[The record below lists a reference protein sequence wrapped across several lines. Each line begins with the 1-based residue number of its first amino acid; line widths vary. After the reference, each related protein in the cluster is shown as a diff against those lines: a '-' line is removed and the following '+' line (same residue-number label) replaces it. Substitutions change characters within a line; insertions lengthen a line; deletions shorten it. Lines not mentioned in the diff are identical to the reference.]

1 VGGSESLALAVGFKK
16 VKEEQKEFNQARG
29 WLTIWEPV
37 EKNLGMQGLAVV
49 VDPSAVDKVDED
61 KLNHLVILKPGVSTP
76 ITYWAGFAWDRA
88 GQITSAESWKAYIDQ
103 FVERLRSPIDISIK

>member
-1 VGGSESLALAVGFKK
+1 
-16 VKEEQKEFNQARG
+16 
-29 WLTIWEPV
+29 LTIWEPV

-49 VDPSAVDKVDED
+49 DDPSAVDKVDED